1 VKCKK
6 ILALH
11 LSPERRGMVF
21 IKTGGVLAGSA
32 GYFFN
37 LAGYGR
43 DIGGVS
49 QLMETQLAKI
59 CNSTVI
65 ELCKD
70 IF

>member
-1 VKCKK
+1 MDISGSVKCKK

-32 GYFFN
+32 GYFFK

-49 QLMETQLAKI
+49 QLMET
-59 CNSTVI
+59 
-65 ELCKD
+65 
-70 IF
+70 